1 MYNLP
6 SSTAINKPLYK
17 KALFEKFTL
26 RTAERDRFDAD
37 VSRMALVARVSP
49 ATVPALK
56 AGKEVDGLYV
66 LQVALKSKD
75 YDEKNILLLHKLI
88 PQHLVFALEYGEQT
102 QFAIFHTRLQQSE
115 WMPANDASIPL
126 QGLTL
131 DDVWNNIVASIGH
144 LDATA
149 EESLEQQIVN
159 REQQEKLVARIAL
172 LERQCRVEKQQ
183 RRKYELHQEILKLK
197 EQLNQEI

>member
-1 MYNLP
+1 MYQLSP
-6 SSTAINKPLYK
+6 STVISKPLYK
-17 KALFEKFTL
+17 KALFEKFTIK
-26 RTAERDRFDAD
+26 TAERDRFDAD

-49 ATVPALK
+49 STIPALK
-56 AGKEVDGLYV
+56 AGNEVDGFYV
-66 LQVALKSKD
+66 LQVALKRKD

-88 PQHLVFALEYGEQT
+88 PQNLVFALEYEGWT
-102 QFAIFHTRLQQSE
+102 QFAIFHTRLQKSE
-115 WMPANDASIPL
+115 WKHTADATIPL

-131 DDVWNNIVASIGH
+131 DDVWNNIVATVGH
-144 LDATA
+144 LDAAA

-183 RRKYELHQEILKLK
+183 RRKYELHQEIQKLKLDIK
-197 EQLNQEI
+197 HV

>member
-1 MYNLP
+1 MYHLP
-6 SSTAINKPLYK
+6 PSTSISKPLYK

-26 RTAERDRFDAD
+26 KTAERDRFDAD

-56 AGKEVDGLYV
+56 IGNEVDGFYV
-66 LQVALKSKD
+66 LQVALKRKA

-88 PQHLVFALEYGEQT
+88 PQHMVFALEYEGGT

-115 WMPANDASIPL
+115 WMPTDDASIPL

-131 DDVWNNIVASIGH
+131 DDVWNNIVAIIGH

-149 EESLEQQIVN
+149 EQSLEQQIVN
-159 REQQEKLVARIAL
+159 REQREKIAARIAL
-172 LERQCRVEKQQ
+172 LERQCRAEKQQ
-183 RRKYELHQEILKLK
+183 RRKYELHQEIQKLKLDIK
-197 EQLNQEI
+197 HI

>member
-6 SSTAINKPLYK
+6 PSTSISKPLYK
-17 KALFEKFTL
+17 KALFEKFAL
-26 RTAERDRFDAD
+26 KTAERDRFDVD